1 MMTGLWECRKIEEG
15 RDGEERKK
23 KKICSTTTYIQYR
36 TNAVR

>member
-15 RDGEERKK
+15 RDGEERE